1 MIENFEKSLELILA
15 SEGGFQTESADSGNK
30 LPDGRAGS
38 TNLGVTQA
46 NWEAF
51 LGHPVTWND
60 MKALTSQTV
69 SPFYK
74 KKYWDKVMGDE
85 LPTSVDFMMFD
96 FAINHGVG
104 GCVKV
109 MQGVVGVPMDGGMGP
124 QTLNAIKAIP
134 VQQLIQKFSNAKEAY
149 YKSLNN
155 PTYEKGWLNRVA
167 KVENDALNMIA

>member
-1 MIENFEKSLELILA
+1 
-15 SEGGFQTESADSGNK
+15 
-30 LPDGRAGS
+30 
-38 TNLGVTQA
+38 
-46 NWEAF
+46 
-51 LGHPVTWND
+51 
-60 MKALTSQTV
+60 
-69 SPFYK
+69 
-74 KKYWDKVMGDE
+74 
-85 LPTSVDFMMFD
+85 
-96 FAINHGVG
+96 
-104 GCVKV
+104 